1 MLDVDENMK
10 FKSDLY
16 PNLIRTG
23 TLGEGSCFIHAI
35 LKGINKTY
43 SKMDKKN
50 KLKYVENLRKDI
62 SESINLSFYK
72 NNLFN
77 ISQLHLSTSLSK
89 YLKVLYN
96 FIEEPASFISIPFLI
111 NIVESNIVVF
121 KMITT
126 VMTEKE
132 FVNIIESPFVTSSPN
147 IDQYIQNYNNSFFK
161 FFIQKL
167 NEEEVKLS
175 QEQLEICKTKI
186 EKFIYST
193 CEYLVEKNFEKYK
206 RDLKSTSVW
215 CSDSIF
221 SLVSDYLNVDIYFI
235 DVNKRKVYIDNLP
248 KKNRPSVVIGWIDQ
262 SHFEN
267 IGILENKDDKIIKRV
282 FAHDH
287 PFIIKL
293 KSELKL

>member
-121 KMITT
+121 KMR
-126 VMTEKE
+126 
-132 FVNIIESPFVTSSPN
+132 
-147 IDQYIQNYNNSFFK
+147 
-161 FFIQKL
+161 
-167 NEEEVKLS
+167 
-175 QEQLEICKTKI
+175 ICK
-186 EKFIYST
+186 Y
-193 CEYLVEKNFEKYK
+193 Y
-206 RDLKSTSVW
+206 RKSF
-215 CSDSIF
+215 CNIF
-221 SLVSDYLNVDIYFI
+221 SKY
-235 DVNKRKVYIDNLP
+235 
-248 KKNRPSVVIGWIDQ
+248 
-262 SHFEN
+262 
-267 IGILENKDDKIIKRV
+267 
-282 FAHDH
+282 
-287 PFIIKL
+287 
-293 KSELKL
+293 